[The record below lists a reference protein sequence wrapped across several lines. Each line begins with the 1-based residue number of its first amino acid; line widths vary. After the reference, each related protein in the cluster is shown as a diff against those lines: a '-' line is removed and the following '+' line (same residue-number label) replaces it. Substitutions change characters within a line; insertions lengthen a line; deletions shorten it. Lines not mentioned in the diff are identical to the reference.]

1 MRFFI
6 LLFFISN
13 ISFSQESFTLDQI
26 KSYPFPNELT
36 GSSDASK
43 IAWAFDE
50 EGKRNIYVAM
60 GPKFVARRL
69 TSYMED
75 TGQELS
81 SVSISS
87 DGNWIVYIRG
97 GDFGSNWDDEL
108 PVNPTFNPIPPKVQI
123 WAVAFSGGDPI
134 MIDEGINPV
143 ISPLSNEIAYIK
155 DGQIWISSID
165 GKGDPKKIFHSRG
178 RNGSHSWSPD
188 GSKIAFVSYRGDR
201 SFIGIYEGANLASA
215 GMLMNLSEKNIKWM
229 NPSFDRDTSPR
240 WSPDGKEIVYI
251 RQPGAAGKPSSI
263 LGGKHNPWKILKTDV
278 KSMVSKE
285 LWTAPKTLRGSY
297 PRTQGGTNLHWA
309 SNRIVFLSYHDGWQ
323 HLYSISEN
331 GGNALLLTPG
341 DFMCE
346 YIKLSPDKKSIVF
359 TANTGDDNYDIDR
372 RHIVHVSVD
381 KSDMKVLTNGIG
393 LEWTPLITGDLKHV
407 VYISATSTRP
417 PLPTILDLGTNKKK
431 ILAQDRIPKDFPLEK
446 MVIPTQ
452 IKFKS
457 TDGIEVY
464 ATKFEKNDNKKNK
477 PAIIY
482 IHGGPPR
489 QMLLGWHYSSYY
501 SNAYALNQY
510 LASKDFVV
518 ISVNYRLGIGYGYEF
533 HNPIDGGTRGASE
546 YKDVKAAG
554 LWLRDQNYIDEDRI
568 YVYGGSY
575 GGYLTAMALGRD
587 SQLFSGGVD
596 IHGVHDRTLYG
607 YLNTIN
613 YEKAPDYELARK
625 TAWESSPIADIN
637 TWKSPVLIIHADD
650 DRNVYFKQSTDLVQR
665 LRNKKVYMETMV
677 IVDDTHHFMMFENQ
691 MKVNKSTA
699 DFLSRLARGEIN

>member
-1 MRFFI
+1 MRYFVL
-6 LLFFISN
+6 LLFITNLSYSQSN
-13 ISFSQESFTLDQI
+13 FTLDQI

-36 GSSDASK
+36 GSSETSR

-50 EGKRNIYVAM
+50 EGKRNVYVAE
-60 GPKFVARRL
+60 GPSFIAKRL

-87 DGNWIVYIRG
+87 DGKWIVYIRG
-97 GDFGSNWDDEL
+97 GDYGSNWDDGL
-108 PVNPTFNPIPPKVQI
+108 PVNPTFNPDPPKVQI
-123 WAVAFSGGDPI
+123 WSIPFSGGDPI
-134 MIDEGINPV
+134 MIDEAIDEEAIENPV
-143 ISPLSNEIAYIK
+143 ISPSSKEVVYTK
-155 DGQIWISSID
+155 DGQLWISSID
-165 GKGDPKKIFHSRG
+165 GEGESKKLFHSRG

-201 SFIGIYEGANLASA
+201 SFIGVYKD
-215 GMLMNLSEKNIKWM
+215 EKSNIKWI

-240 WSPDGKEIVYI
+240 WSPDGNELVYI
-251 RQPGAAGKPSSI
+251 RQPGAAGEPDSI
-263 LGGKHNPWKILKTDV
+263 LGARHVPWKLM
-278 KSMVSKE
+278 KSDINTMVSEE
-285 LWTAPKTLRGSY
+285 LWEAPKTIRGSY
-297 PRTQGGTNLHWA
+297 PRTQGGANLHWA
-309 SNRIVFLSYHDGWQ
+309 HKRIVFLSYHDGWQ
-323 HLYSISEN
+323 HLYSIPES
-331 GGNALLLTPG
+331 GGEPTLLTPG
-341 DFMCE
+341 NFMCE
-346 YIKLSPDKKSIVF
+346 YIKLSPDKKSLVF
-359 TANTGDDNYDIDR
+359 TANTGDDEYDIDR
-372 RHIVHVSVD
+372 RHIVKVSVD

-393 LEWTPLITGDLKHV
+393 LEWTPLITGDLNNV
-407 VYISATSTRP
+407 AFISATSTRP
-417 PLPTILDLGTNKKK
+417 PLPSVLNLNNNKIK
-431 ILAQDRIPKDFPLEK
+431 LLSEDRIPNDFPSDK

-464 ATKFEKNDNKKNK
+464 ATKFEKKDNKKNK
-477 PAIIY
+477 PAVIY

-510 LASKDFVV
+510 LANKGFVV
-518 ISVNYRLGIGYGYEF
+518 ISVNYRLGIGYGFEF
-533 HNPIDGGTRGASE
+533 HNPVDGGTKGASE
-546 YKDVKAAG
+546 YRDVKAAG
-554 LWLRDQNYIDEDRI
+554 LWLNQQNNIDKDRI

-587 SQLFSGGVD
+587 SDLFSGGVD

-607 YLNTIN
+607 YLNSIN
-613 YEKAPDYELARK
+613 YEKAPDYDLARE
-625 TAWESSPIADIN
+625 TAWKSSPIADID

-665 LRNKKVYMETMV
+665 LRKKKVYMETMV

-699 DFLSRLARGEIN
+699 DFLIRLAEGNIN